1 MSFVFLY
8 TNLLV
13 NIKYLYLHLM
23 KNSDS
28 WYLSVTLKN
37 DFRTLPLSSAQVHIS
52 EKRKP
57 SCNKHE
63 IVSICLNNLTLGI
76 DMKIYICMMTSSYL
90 RIILSF
96 RIRIKFNQLL
106 SRITERNK
114 IHLDIKLIYQGI
126 YVPTWGE

>member
-1 MSFVFLY
+1 MIKL
-8 TNLLV
+8 NLLV
-13 NIKYLYLHLM
+13 NIKYLFLHLM

-76 DMKIYICMMTSSYL
+76 DMKIYTCMMPSSYF

-96 RIRIKFNQLL
+96 IIKLKFNQIICRLIFDL
-106 SRITERNK
+106 
-114 IHLDIKLIYQGI
+114 HLDISLIYQNKA
-126 YVPTWGE
+126 

>member
-1 MSFVFLY
+1 M
-8 TNLLV
+8 LV
-13 NIKYLYLHLM
+13 NIKYLFLHLM

-76 DMKIYICMMTSSYL
+76 DMKIYTCMMPSSYF

-96 RIRIKFNQLL
+96 IIKLKFNQIICRLIFDL
-106 SRITERNK
+106 
-114 IHLDIKLIYQGI
+114 HLDISLIYQNKAWQFSVV
-126 YVPTWGE
+126 YF

>member
-1 MSFVFLY
+1 M
-8 TNLLV
+8 LV
-13 NIKYLYLHLM
+13 NIKYLFLHLM

-76 DMKIYICMMTSSYL
+76 DMKTYMCMMPSSYF

-96 RIRIKFNQLL
+96 IIKLKFNQIICRLIFDL
-106 SRITERNK
+106 
-114 IHLDIKLIYQGI
+114 HLDISLIYQNKAWQFSVV
-126 YVPTWGE
+126 YF